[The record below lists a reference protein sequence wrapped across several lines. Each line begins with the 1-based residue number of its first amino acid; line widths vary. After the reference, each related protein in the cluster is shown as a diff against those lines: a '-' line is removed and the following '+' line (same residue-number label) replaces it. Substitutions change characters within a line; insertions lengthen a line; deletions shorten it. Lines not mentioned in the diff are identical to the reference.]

1 MRVFGIFVKSLLIM
15 TLSFCV
21 SFVCKFNL
29 HLEAELTELI
39 IYRATHDISH
49 FTADETIDITLAV
62 PAFAADLQ
70 LLENTALIPS
80 IERHL

>member
-15 TLSFCV
+15 TFSFCV
-21 SFVCKFNL
+21 FFVCKFNL
-29 HLEAELTELI
+29 HLEAELTELMI
-39 IYRATHDISH
+39 KRASHGVLH
-49 FTADETIDITLAV
+49 FTTDETIDITLTI

-70 LLENTALIPS
+70 LLEDTALVPS